1 LISKIK
7 NIINTDNQDLS
18 ELISKS
24 GASLVLRVIGMLLMY
39 IFFFL
44 VSNFYGAGAVG
55 VYSLCYAVLNI
66 GVVFSHWGYHSAALR
81 YISEFEAKN
90 NWSAVNKTY
99 KLSLIVPLILS
110 VIISFIIYFNA
121 GFIGEKFFGET
132 SASAAHNIQ
141 LVAYSV
147 LPLTVLLIH
156 LESLRAL
163 RKIKENAFLQN
174 VALQGISILILF
186 IPLYYNMHDDSIPFL
201 TRVIAHFIVAAYCIW
216 YWMRTMKKEQ
226 PQDVNGT
233 EDLEGVINLRM
244 MTMMALPLFLAS
256 STRLILDWTDTLM
269 LGIYTTEENVGI
281 YNTALK
287 IAMLANLPELAVNS
301 IAAPKFSAFYHNSMF
316 KEFKK
321 YVQHATNL
329 NCYTTLP
336 MILVLAVFPD
346 FVLGLFGEEFI
357 IGRNTLWLLLIGK
370 LVSTFSGSVGYILQ
384 MTNRQH
390 IFQRLILMAAA
401 INVALNY
408 WLIPIWG
415 IEGAAFASMVSMA
428 LWNMSCAAYIYF
440 KMNVVTVFIPS
451 YKLFL
456 RLLKNQ
462 RNPDV

>member
-1 LISKIK
+1 MIPKIK

-24 GASLVLRVIGMLLMY
+24 GASLILRIIGMLLMY
-39 IFFFL
+39 LFFIL
-44 VSNFYGAGAVG
+44 VSNFYGAGAIG

-66 GVVFSHWGYHSAALR
+66 GVVFSHWGYHAAALR

-90 NWSAVNKTY
+90 NWSAIKKTY
-99 KLSLIVPLILS
+99 KLSFIVPIILS

-121 GFIGEKFFGET
+121 DFIGDKFFGET
-132 SASAAHNIQ
+132 STAAAHNIQ
-141 LVAYSV
+141 LVAYSI

-156 LESLRAL
+156 FESLRAL

-186 IPLYYNMHDDSIPFL
+186 IPLYYNMHDDTIPFL

-216 YWMRTMKKEQ
+216 YWMRIMKKEQ
-226 PQDVNGT
+226 PQDVKVT
-233 EDLEGVINLRM
+233 EDLNGVINLRM
-244 MTMMALPLFLAS
+244 MTMMAIPLFLAS

-269 LGIYTTEENVGI
+269 LGLYRTEVEVGI

-287 IAMLANLPELAVNS
+287 VAMLTNLPLLAVNS
-301 IAAPKFSAFYHNSMF
+301 IAAPKFSALYHNGMF
-316 KEFKK
+316 KEFKQ

-329 NCYTTLP
+329 NCYLSLP
-336 MILVLAVFPD
+336 IILVLAVFPD

-357 IGRNTLWLLLIGK
+357 IGRNTLWLLLLGQ

-390 IFQRLILMAAA
+390 IFQRLILMATA

-415 IEGAAFASMVSMA
+415 ISGAAVASMASMA
-428 LWNMSCAAYIYF
+428 VWNISSASYIYF
-440 KMNVVTVFIPS
+440 KMKVVTVFRPVITP
-451 YKLFL
+451 LV
-456 RLLKNQ
+456 RLIKKIK
-462 RNPDV
+462 